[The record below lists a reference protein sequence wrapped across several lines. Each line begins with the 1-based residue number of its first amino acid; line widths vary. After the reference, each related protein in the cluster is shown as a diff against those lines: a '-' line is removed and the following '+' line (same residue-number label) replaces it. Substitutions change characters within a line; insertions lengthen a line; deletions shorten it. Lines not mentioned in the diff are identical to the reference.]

1 MKKRALFIITGLWI
15 AALTGCGQEEVI
27 YGEDTA
33 LEQGENIDENHA
45 SGTIR
50 DLLEMGDE
58 EVWEET
64 IEGKEETIRVKA
76 KIKVPDAAN
85 FSTMTAT
92 KYYLT
97 KEDKKRIAEYFMD
110 ADTIKVDTR
119 YVFTKEQIQEQIDYS
134 KESIEEFSVTE
145 PLDFNK
151 LRAGYE
157 ERCMEKLEQQL
168 ASAPN
173 NSDEIKEEPE
183 DYSANHYIGSRGNVE
198 YSLDFEADL
207 YADAPSDI
215 CSWSLSREEDESTQ
229 SSTNKETITQQQAC
243 SQAERICEEL
253 GLADMMVINVEDYA
267 EEDISLSYVIELV
280 RGINGVEV
288 DGNPYGVLE
297 PYNEEETAVTP
308 YKPEKVRIGID
319 ALGVSFISCENCMKG
334 GEIGDTVKLLSYS
347 QILEVF
353 RRELETM
360 ETEKGEKS
368 LMWMRL
374 ELSYLRVA
382 DESDP
387 NLFYYIPVWRL
398 GRRLEDSYLTTDNI
412 WINAIDGSRIY
423 PEEVGAAEFYAYWYI

>member
-1 MKKRALFIITGLWI
+1 MKKRALFIVAGLWI
-15 AALTGCGQEEVI
+15 VALTGCGQEEVI

-33 LEQGENIDENHA
+33 LEQRENIDENHA

-58 EVWEET
+58 EEWEDS
-64 IEGKEETIRVKA
+64 IEGKGETIKVKA

-85 FSTMTAT
+85 FYTKTAT

-97 KEDKKRIAEYFMD
+97 KEDKKRIVEHFMD
-110 ADTIKVDTR
+110 ADTIKADTR
-119 YVFTKEQIQEQIDYS
+119 YVLTKEDIQEQIDRI
-134 KESIEEFSVTE
+134 KEYIEELSVTE
-145 PLDFNK
+145 PLEYNK
-151 LRAGYE
+151 LQAAYE
-157 ERCMEKLEQQL
+157 ERYMEKLEQQL
-168 ASAPN
+168 ASAPTN
-173 NSDEIKEEPE
+173 NDAIKEEPG
-183 DYSANHYIGSRGNVE
+183 DYSANHYIGSKGNVE
-198 YSLDFEADL
+198 YSLSFESDW
-207 YADAPSDI
+207 YSDAPSDI
-215 CSWSLSREEDESTQ
+215 CSWTLFREEDESTLLSANQ
-229 SSTNKETITQQQAC
+229 EIITQQQAC

-253 GLADMMVINVEDYA
+253 GLADMMVIKVEGKA
-267 EEDISLSYVIELV
+267 EEDIAYVIELV

-297 PYNEEETAVTP
+297 PYDEEETVVTP
-308 YKPEKVRIGID
+308 YKPEKIRIGID
-319 ALGVSFISCENCMKG
+319 ARGFSFISYENCMKG
-334 GEIGDTVKLLSYS
+334 GETGDAVKLLSYS

-368 LMWMRL
+368 ITWMRL

-398 GRRLEDSYLTTDNI
+398 GRGFEDSYLTTDNI